1 MEESKYKLE
10 LTPPET
16 KQIKYWNYYIN
27 KKAPDNISWG
37 QGLHR
42 YIDDIQAVQILWDIS
57 KIKEGTKDE
66 KLSKEFLEYFCQI
79 NGFEADEIPDNDGA
93 LLKI

>member
-10 LTPPET
+10 LTPPEA

-42 YIDDIQAVQILWDIS
+42 YIDDIQAVQIL
-57 KIKEGTKDE
+57 
-66 KLSKEFLEYFCQI
+66 
-79 NGFEADEIPDNDGA
+79 
-93 LLKI
+93 